1 MHARICLTQTVKTI
15 MTEKE
20 FTEISL
26 TLGLT
31 FGISY
36 MLFIV
41 YKLAEESNAGRY
53 GMMIL
58 FVGLGLGISIVPEM
72 CARADQSKQRRY
84 RVIGRRGPTRDI
96 AIVYHVDR
104 TLSRLSRSFIAM
116 VREDLRNGKHRFEPR
131 SPHRAAT
138 TP

>member
-1 MHARICLTQTVKTI
+1 

-41 YKLAEESNAGRY
+41 YKLAEESKAGRY

-58 FVGLGLGISIVPEM
+58 FVGLGLGIFGFV
-72 CARADQSKQRRY
+72 AKY
-84 RVIGRRGPTRDI
+84 VIKI
-96 AIVYHVDR
+96 Y
-104 TLSRLSRSFIAM
+104 L
-116 VREDLRNGKHRFEPR
+116 
-131 SPHRAAT
+131 T
-138 TP
+138 TQLA

>member
-1 MHARICLTQTVKTI
+1 

-26 TLGLT
+26 TIGLT

-41 YKLAEESNAGRY
+41 YRLAEDSKAGRY

-58 FVGLGLGISIVPEM
+58 FVGLGLGIFGFV
-72 CARADQSKQRRY
+72 AKY
-84 RVIGRRGPTRDI
+84 
-96 AIVYHVDR
+96 AIKLY
-104 TLSRLSRSFIAM
+104 LASEL
-116 VREDLRNGKHRFEPR
+116 N
-131 SPHRAAT
+131 
-138 TP
+138 

>member
-1 MHARICLTQTVKTI
+1 MPAESNHNFK

-26 TLGLT
+26 TVGLT

-41 YKLAEESNAGRY
+41 YRLAEDSKAGRY

-58 FVGLGLGISIVPEM
+58 FVGLGLGIFGFV
-72 CARADQSKQRRY
+72 AKY
-84 RVIGRRGPTRDI
+84 
-96 AIVYHVDR
+96 AIKLY
-104 TLSRLSRSFIAM
+104 LASEL
-116 VREDLRNGKHRFEPR
+116 N
-131 SPHRAAT
+131 
-138 TP
+138 

>member
-1 MHARICLTQTVKTI
+1 

-20 FTEISL
+20 FTDISL

-41 YKLAEESNAGRY
+41 YKLAEESKAGRY

-58 FVGLGLGISIVPEM
+58 FGGLGLGIFGFAI
-72 CARADQSKQRRY
+72 KF
-84 RVIGRRGPTRDI
+84 VIKIYLTSQL
-96 AIVYHVDR
+96 A
-104 TLSRLSRSFIAM
+104 
-116 VREDLRNGKHRFEPR
+116 
-131 SPHRAAT
+131 
-138 TP
+138 

>member
-1 MHARICLTQTVKTI
+1 

-41 YKLAEESNAGRY
+41 YKLAEESKAGRY
-53 GMMIL
+53 GMIVL
-58 FVGLGLGISIVPEM
+58 FVGLGLGIFGFV
-72 CARADQSKQRRY
+72 AKY
-84 RVIGRRGPTRDI
+84 VIKI
-96 AIVYHVDR
+96 YLASQVV
-104 TLSRLSRSFIAM
+104 
-116 VREDLRNGKHRFEPR
+116 
-131 SPHRAAT
+131 
-138 TP
+138 

>member
-1 MHARICLTQTVKTI
+1 

-41 YKLAEESNAGRY
+41 YKLAEESKAGRY

-58 FVGLGLGISIVPEM
+58 FAGLGLGIFGF
-72 CARADQSKQRRY
+72 AAKY
-84 RVIGRRGPTRDI
+84 VIKIYLTSQL
-96 AIVYHVDR
+96 A
-104 TLSRLSRSFIAM
+104 
-116 VREDLRNGKHRFEPR
+116 
-131 SPHRAAT
+131 
-138 TP
+138 

>member
-1 MHARICLTQTVKTI
+1 

-41 YKLAEESNAGRY
+41 YKLAEESKAGRY

-58 FVGLGLGISIVPEM
+58 FVGWASVSLVLPLNMS
-72 CARADQSKQRRY
+72 S
-84 RVIGRRGPTRDI
+84 
-96 AIVYHVDR
+96 
-104 TLSRLSRSFIAM
+104 SFTFLTSWLKKA
-116 VREDLRNGKHRFEPR
+116 H
-131 SPHRAAT
+131 
-138 TP
+138 